1 MLPYIR
7 RGQTG
12 AKPRR
17 VATTQKGKAQMPWS
31 NQGGGG
37 DGGWQGGGGGGGGQG
52 PWGRGPGGPRP
63 PDLEE
68 LLRKGQDRMKR
79 VLPGGVGGG
88 RGLLLIIV
96 LVLAVWL
103 GSGFYTVEP
112 DEQGVELVFGEWI
125 TTTQPGLNYNLPAPV
140 GQVYTPKVTRVNR
153 VEIGYRSSSESSGS
167 TVQRQV
173 PNESLMLTGDE
184 NIIDV
189 NFVVLWIINDAGKF
203 LFNIRSP
210 AQTVG
215 DVAESSMREI
225 IGKTAAEHARAEGRR
240 EVETRTQELMQVTLD
255 TYGAGI
261 HVTQVQL
268 QKVDP
273 PEAVIDSFRDVQR
286 ARADRERAMNEADA
300 YANSIIPRARGEA
313 AQIIQEANA
322 YKAEVVARAQ
332 GDADRFLAVYES
344 YNVAQDVTIQRIYLE
359 TMESILR
366 GMNKIII
373 DGQGGGTQGVLPYLP
388 LSELTKSTGG
398 TQ

>member
-1 MLPYIR
+1 V
-7 RGQTG
+7 
-12 AKPRR
+12 AKPKWA
-17 VATTQKGKAQMPWS
+17 VSIKKGKTHMPWS

-37 DGGWQGGGGGGGGQG
+37 DSGGGQG
-52 PWGRGPGGPRP
+52 PWGQGPGGPQP

-79 VLPGGVGGG
+79 ILPGGAGGG
-88 RGLLLIIV
+88 RGLLLIMV

-103 GSGFYTVEP
+103 GSGFYSVEP

-125 TTTQPGLNYNLPAPV
+125 STTQPGLNYNLPAPI
-140 GQVYTPKVTRVNR
+140 GQVYMPKVTRVNR
-153 VEIGYRSSSESSGS
+153 VEIGYRSGTDS
-167 TVQRQV
+167 TRTTIQRQV

-203 LFNIRSP
+203 LFNIRAP
-210 AQTVG
+210 EQTVG
-215 DVAESSMREI
+215 DAAESAMREI
-225 IGKTAAEHARAEGRR
+225 IGKTNAEYARAEGRR
-240 EVETRTQELMQVTLD
+240 EVEVRTQELLQITLD

-261 HVTQVQL
+261 LITQVQL

-273 PEAVIDSFRDVQR
+273 PEAVIDAFRDVQR

-300 YANSIIPRARGEA
+300 YTNSIIPRARGEA
-313 AQIIQEANA
+313 SQMIQEASA
-322 YKAEVVARAQ
+322 YKSEVVARAQ

-344 YNVAQDVTIQRIYLE
+344 YKVARDVTIQRIYLE
-359 TMESILR
+359 TMESILK
-366 GMNKIII
+366 GMNKIVI
-373 DGQGGGTQGVLPYLP
+373 DGNSGSQGVLPYLP
-388 LSELTKSTGG
+388 LPELKKSTGG

>member
-1 MLPYIR
+1 V
-7 RGQTG
+7 
-12 AKPRR
+12 AKPKWA
-17 VATTQKGKAQMPWS
+17 VSIKKGKTHMPWS

-37 DGGWQGGGGGGGGQG
+37 DSGGGQG
-52 PWGRGPGGPRP
+52 PWGQGPGGPQP

-79 VLPGGVGGG
+79 ILPGGAGGG
-88 RGLLLIIV
+88 RGLLLIMV

-125 TTTQPGLNYNLPAPV
+125 STTQPGLNYNLPAPI
-140 GQVYTPKVTRVNR
+140 GQVYMPKVTRVNR
-153 VEIGYRSSSESSGS
+153 VEIGYRSGTDS
-167 TVQRQV
+167 TRTTIQRQV

-203 LFNIRSP
+203 LFNIRAP
-210 AQTVG
+210 EQTVG
-215 DVAESSMREI
+215 DAAESAMREI
-225 IGKTAAEHARAEGRR
+225 IGKTNAEYARAEGRR
-240 EVETRTQELMQVTLD
+240 EVEVRTQELLQITLD

-261 HVTQVQL
+261 LITQVQL

-273 PEAVIDSFRDVQR
+273 PEAVIDAFRDVQR

-300 YANSIIPRARGEA
+300 YTNSIIPRARGEA
-313 AQIIQEANA
+313 SQMIQEASA
-322 YKAEVVARAQ
+322 YKSEVVARAQ

-344 YNVAQDVTIQRIYLE
+344 YKVARDVTIQRIYLE
-359 TMESILR
+359 TMESILK
-366 GMNKIII
+366 GMNKIVI
-373 DGQGGGTQGVLPYLP
+373 DGNSGSQGVLPYLP
-388 LSELTKSTGG
+388 LPELKKSTGG